1 MFEFS
6 PLDKE
11 IKRST
16 EADSIHPQT
25 SGNAIVCIITQRIL
39 LRPTKAEFHK
49 LL

>member
-1 MFEFS
+1 MAEFS

-25 SGNAIVCIITQRIL
+25 SGNAIVCIIT
-39 LRPTKAEFHK
+39 KK
-49 LL
+49 LPKESY